1 MSYHELPLI
10 LGTHLASA
18 AYCEDRQRV
27 SETENMEDNT
37 TVVILTL
44 GLGPLGD
51 RSNALGYDDLKR
63 LEFRLMYF
71 RVFG

>member
-10 LGTHLASA
+10 LGAHWHLASA

-27 SETENMEDNT
+27 SETGNMGDNT
-37 TVVILTL
+37 TVVVLTL

-51 RSNALGYDDLKR
+51 RSNALGPG
-63 LEFRLMYF
+63 
-71 RVFG
+71 V